1 MPRPVG
7 ILRLARSAV
16 LRAPLVAAWALSVAS
31 AASIAALLLEENKAS
46 EPRLQGESPSV
57 PWSRTGSA
65 SRTGSGGGGPS
76 DSRTARIY
84 SLSVPELKVLNDYLQ
99 ENLSKGFIRPST
111 SPAGAAL
118 FFVGKKDGSLRP
130 CIDYRELN
138 KTTVK
143 NRYPLPLIPELLEII
158 RSAKIFTKLDL
169 RGAYNLVRIR
179 PGDEWKTAFR
189 TRYGHYEYLVMPF
202 GLCNVPATFQHLIND
217 VLRELLDQFVVA
229 YLDDILV
236 FSDNIMD
243 HQRHVRIVLERLRK
257 YKLYIKLEKC
267 EFEKTSMQFLGYII
281 SPEGLSMDP
290 GKIQAVVEW
299 PIPRNEK
306 DIQRFVGFANFY
318 RRFIKNFSGIIAP
331 ITQLTQKEFPFKWS
345 PEADAAFEQLKSL
358 FTSAPILI
366 HPNPEL
372 PFILEVD
379 ASDSAVAERIYDIGN
394 KELLAIKAAF
404 SEWRHLLE
412 GGNHPITVFTDHRN
426 LEFIRSA
433 KRLSARQAR
442 WALFFARFQ
451 FHISYRSRL
460 CFFFFVG
467 VDSPVLFW
475 STPPLVRAGFSVS
488 VAPGGHVSPEME
500 QVSSPGSAS
509 STLLEEH
516 HGDEDDEYD
525 EDDATEETEIQSC
538 DHEEVP
544 IETVVPPNR
553 PSTSTYDAIVASE
566 GKIVDAE
573 NRRHSDM
580 MTVLERMIGLQE
592 ETVSQLAH
600 LHRVFIEVPKQLQK
614 INTSFEALVVQQTQ
628 ANYWRMTNVPQFN
641 TSQPGSVHAG
651 QFSPHSSD
659 IHSPGPNVTGQ
670 VADIAVQVPDDILP
684 LPSVQIQQQTPT
696 KEATKTKQ
704 DTHETDQ
711 PSLVQCLPT
720 CSHVSLGTSPV
731 REQSL
736 PKSPVGESLPKRPVG
751 ESLPKSPVGESLPKS
766 PVGESLP
773 KSPVGE
779 SLPKSPVGES
789 LPKSPVGESLPKSP
803 VGESLPKSPVG
814 ESLATSPVGESL
826 ATSPVGEQ
834 SLATSP
840 AREVPE
846 ATQSG
851 SVVPKVGGKRKRK
864 IQETTSRPVTRSQKE
879 QKK

>member
-1 MPRPVG
+1 MRLDRHDGRPWRYIGPEMDRANIEINIEYLEALFTKMRHGFQEDLSKTVHTLQSDMNLLAAKTDTLKNKVEVLEQAHSSAEDEINRMQFEIRALRENEQEQENRDRRQNLQPEDSPRFLRGLGLSDTDDGAAHEDAEEERNQQPQTRMPRISQRIATQR
-7 ILRLARSAV
+7 IL
-16 LRAPLVAAWALSVAS
+16 
-31 AASIAALLLEENKAS
+31 AASQLPLMIDPNMVADSDQDRSSEVGTSHSRQTEKKAK
-46 EPRLQGESPSV
+46 EFR
-57 PWSRTGSA
+57 
-65 SRTGSGGGGPS
+65 
-76 DSRTARIY
+76 DI
-84 SLSVPELKVLNDYLQ
+84 LKEFSLNDIWRAQHQGQRDFMFY
-99 ENLSKGFIRPST
+99 ST
-111 SPAGAAL
+111 PNQTYS
-118 FFVGKKDGSLRP
+118 R
-130 CIDYRELN
+130 IDY
-138 KTTVK
+138 
-143 NRYPLPLIPELLEII
+143 
-158 RSAKIFTKLDL
+158 
-169 RGAYNLVRIR
+169 
-179 PGDEWKTAFR
+179 
-189 TRYGHYEYLVMPF
+189 
-202 GLCNVPATFQHLIND
+202 
-217 VLRELLDQFVVA
+217 
-229 YLDDILV
+229 
-236 FSDNIMD
+236 
-243 HQRHVRIVLERLRK
+243 
-257 YKLYIKLEKC
+257 
-267 EFEKTSMQFLGYII
+267 FLGTKEVFQASSQSEIGSIFWSDYA
-281 SPEGLSMDP
+281 PVELVLS
-290 GKIQAVVEW
+290 
-299 PIPRNEK
+299 
-306 DIQRFVGFANFY
+306 
-318 RRFIKNFSGIIAP
+318 
-331 ITQLTQKEFPFKWS
+331 
-345 PEADAAFEQLKSL
+345 
-358 FTSAPILI
+358 
-366 HPNPEL
+366 L
-372 PFILEVD
+372 PFSKNNQYNWKLNDSLLNHLEV
-379 ASDSAVAERIYDIGN
+379 E
-394 KELLAIKAAF
+394 
-404 SEWRHLLE
+404 
-412 GGNHPITVFTDHRN
+412 
-426 LEFIRSA
+426 
-433 KRLSARQAR
+433 
-442 WALFFARFQ
+442 
-451 FHISYRSRL
+451 
-460 CFFFFVG
+460 
-467 VDSPVLFW
+467 
-475 STPPLVRAGFSVS
+475 

-736 PKSPVGESLPKRPVG
+736 PKSPVGESLPK
-751 ESLPKSPVGESLPKS
+751 
-766 PVGESLP
+766 
-773 KSPVGE
+773 
-779 SLPKSPVGES
+779 SPVGES

-851 SVVPKVGGKRKRK
+851 SVVPKVGGKRK

>member
-1 MPRPVG
+1 
-7 ILRLARSAV
+7 
-16 LRAPLVAAWALSVAS
+16 
-31 AASIAALLLEENKAS
+31 
-46 EPRLQGESPSV
+46 
-57 PWSRTGSA
+57 
-65 SRTGSGGGGPS
+65 
-76 DSRTARIY
+76 
-84 SLSVPELKVLNDYLQ
+84 
-99 ENLSKGFIRPST
+99 
-111 SPAGAAL
+111 
-118 FFVGKKDGSLRP
+118 
-130 CIDYRELN
+130 
-138 KTTVK
+138 
-143 NRYPLPLIPELLEII
+143 
-158 RSAKIFTKLDL
+158 
-169 RGAYNLVRIR
+169 
-179 PGDEWKTAFR
+179 
-189 TRYGHYEYLVMPF
+189 
-202 GLCNVPATFQHLIND
+202 
-217 VLRELLDQFVVA
+217 
-229 YLDDILV
+229 
-236 FSDNIMD
+236 
-243 HQRHVRIVLERLRK
+243 
-257 YKLYIKLEKC
+257 
-267 EFEKTSMQFLGYII
+267 
-281 SPEGLSMDP
+281 
-290 GKIQAVVEW
+290 
-299 PIPRNEK
+299 
-306 DIQRFVGFANFY
+306 
-318 RRFIKNFSGIIAP
+318 
-331 ITQLTQKEFPFKWS
+331 
-345 PEADAAFEQLKSL
+345 
-358 FTSAPILI
+358 
-366 HPNPEL
+366 
-372 PFILEVD
+372 
-379 ASDSAVAERIYDIGN
+379 
-394 KELLAIKAAF
+394 
-404 SEWRHLLE
+404 
-412 GGNHPITVFTDHRN
+412 
-426 LEFIRSA
+426 
-433 KRLSARQAR
+433 
-442 WALFFARFQ
+442 
-451 FHISYRSRL
+451 
-460 CFFFFVG
+460 
-467 VDSPVLFW
+467 
-475 STPPLVRAGFSVS
+475 
-488 VAPGGHVSPEME
+488 ME

-670 VADIAVQVPDDILP
+670 VAEIAVQVPDDILP
-684 LPSVQIQQQTPT
+684 LPSVQNQQLTPT
-696 KEATKTKQ
+696 KEPTKTKYKQ
-704 DTHETDQ
+704 LLLTSFWSKTTKDTHETDQ

-736 PKSPVGESLPKRPVG
+736 PKSPVGESLPK
-751 ESLPKSPVGESLPKS
+751 SPVGESLPT
-766 PVGESLP
+766 
-773 KSPVGE
+773 
-779 SLPKSPVGES
+779 
-789 LPKSPVGESLPKSP
+789 
-803 VGESLPKSPVG
+803 SPVG
-814 ESLATSPVGESL
+814 ESLATSPVGESLATSPVGESLPTSPVGESLATSPVGESLPTSPVGEQSL

>member
-1 MPRPVG
+1 MAASSRPSSCTRSPG
-7 ILRLARSAV
+7 SRKIWQALRKPGSSETGEPEGQSDGTGQGYEAWLDRTRFILRQEGV
-16 LRAPLVAAWALSVAS
+16 VDYWWAPGEFTEEAH
-31 AASIAALLLEENKAS
+31 LEE
-46 EPRLQGESPSV
+46 L
-57 PWSRTGSA
+57 
-65 SRTGSGGGGPS
+65 
-76 DSRTARIY
+76 
-84 SLSVPELKVLNDYLQ
+84 
-99 ENLSKGFIRPST
+99 
-111 SPAGAAL
+111 
-118 FFVGKKDGSLRP
+118 
-130 CIDYRELN
+130 
-138 KTTVK
+138 
-143 NRYPLPLIPELLEII
+143 
-158 RSAKIFTKLDL
+158 
-169 RGAYNLVRIR
+169 
-179 PGDEWKTAFR
+179 
-189 TRYGHYEYLVMPF
+189 
-202 GLCNVPATFQHLIND
+202 
-217 VLRELLDQFVVA
+217 
-229 YLDDILV
+229 
-236 FSDNIMD
+236 
-243 HQRHVRIVLERLRK
+243 RLR
-257 YKLYIKLEKC
+257 
-267 EFEKTSMQFLGYII
+267 
-281 SPEGLSMDP
+281 
-290 GKIQAVVEW
+290 W
-299 PIPRNEK
+299 
-306 DIQRFVGFANFY
+306 
-318 RRFIKNFSGIIAP
+318 
-331 ITQLTQKEFPFKWS
+331 
-345 PEADAAFEQLKSL
+345 
-358 FTSAPILI
+358 
-366 HPNPEL
+366 
-372 PFILEVD
+372 
-379 ASDSAVAERIYDIGN
+379 YDISSGVVDP
-394 KELLAIKAAF
+394 KG
-404 SEWRHLLE
+404 S
-412 GGNHPITVFTDHRN
+412 D
-426 LEFIRSA
+426 
-433 KRLSARQAR
+433 RLR
-442 WALFFARFQ
+442 
-451 FHISYRSRL
+451 
-460 CFFFFVG
+460 
-467 VDSPVLFW
+467 DPVE
-475 STPPLVRAGFSVS
+475 PAEPLSWVRP

-736 PKSPVGESLPKRPVG
+736 PKSPVGESLPK
-751 ESLPKSPVGESLPKS
+751 SPVGESLPKS

-789 LPKSPVGESLPKSP
+789 LPKSPVGESLPT
-803 VGESLPKSPVG
+803 SPVG